1 MRKNLPV
8 NNVETVI
15 PDDTFIYSRT
25 NLKGVI
31 EEANEAFASISGYT
45 REEMIGQPHNMVRHP
60 DMPEEAFA
68 DMWADLKSGRPWRG
82 VVKNRRKDGGYYWV
96 IANASPVRENG
107 QVVGYQSV
115 RSRPSRDE
123 IAAAD
128 AAYAVIRNGSKSL
141 RIEHG
146 RVARRRPA
154 VVEWFASLPVQLMI
168 VALLLLIPIVFDVIA
183 DVTGWKTLHEIGHG
197 LALFGGA
204 YALYFLL
211 WYVPHLV
218 RDLEGTAAFLDS
230 VLSSGNL
237 KTRFDL
243 GRRDVIGV
251 IARRA
256 DKFVSS
262 IQATVQGMADT
273 ARQVETA
280 THEVDAGIK
289 NVHRSA
295 IVQSEATQ
303 AAAAAVEEVTVSIG
317 EVASHAGSTKE
328 VAHEAGAVAREGE
341 ALSSRATDTIRALA
355 ERVKTSA
362 GQVETLGERSAE
374 ISRIAAVIREI
385 ADQTNLLALNAAI
398 EAARAGEQGRGFAV
412 VADEVR
418 KLAERT
424 GTATQEIN
432 AMIVAIQSETDKAVG
447 GMREGAV
454 KVEESVGLVVEAQ
467 ESLRRI
473 NEQMENTVGM
483 VAEISHSSAEQ
494 QKAMVELAQ
503 NVERV
508 SAMTEQ
514 NVAVVDQ
521 TEAMV
526 SRLEATVDRMRK
538 AATQYRV

>member
-1 MRKNLPV
+1 MRTHPSV
-8 NNVETVI
+8 TSVETVV
-15 PDDTFIYSRT
+15 PDGEFIYSRT

-45 REEMIGQPHNMVRHP
+45 REEMLGQPHNLVRHP
-60 DMPEEAFA
+60 DMPAEAFA
-68 DMWADLKSGRPWRG
+68 DLWKDLRAGRPWRG

-107 QVVGYQSV
+107 QVVGFQSV
-115 RSRPSRDE
+115 RGRPTREE

-128 AAYAVIRNGSKSL
+128 AAYARIRAGDTSI

-146 RVARRRPA
+146 RVVRQLPA
-154 VVEWFASLPVQLMI
+154 LLRFFNALPTQLTLI
-168 VALLLLIPIVFDVIA
+168 ALLLLVPQCLEWIA
-183 DVTGWKTLHEIGHG
+183 DFTGSRLLDTIHNG
-197 LALFGGA
+197 LAVFGSI
-204 YALYFLL
+204 YALYFLF
-211 WYVPHLV
+211 WYVPRLSG
-218 RDLEGTAAFLDS
+218 DLDGTAAYLEN

-243 GRRDVIGV
+243 SRRDVVGV

-262 IQATVQGMADT
+262 MQATVQGMADT
-273 ARQVETA
+273 ARQVEAA
-280 THEVDAGIK
+280 TREVETGIH
-289 NVHRSA
+289 NVHQSA
-295 IVQSEATQ
+295 IVQSQATQ

-328 VAHEAGAVAREGE
+328 VAHEAGDVAREGE
-341 ALSSRATDTIRALA
+341 RLSSRATETIRALA
-355 ERVKTSA
+355 ERVKASA
-362 GQVETLGERSAE
+362 VQVETLGARSAE

-424 GTATQEIN
+424 GSATQEIN
-432 AMIVAIQSETDKAVG
+432 TMILAIQAETDQAVG
-447 GMREGAV
+447 GMRDGAV
-454 KVEESVGLVVEAQ
+454 KVEASVSLVEEAQ
-467 ESLRRI
+467 ESLHRI
-473 NEQMENTVGM
+473 NEQMGNTVGM
-483 VAEISHSSAEQ
+483 VSEISHSSAEQ

-521 TEAMV
+521 AESMV
-526 SRLEATVDRMRK
+526 QRLEAAVLRMRK
-538 AATQYRV
+538 AATQFTI

>member
-8 NNVETVI
+8 TNVETVI
-15 PDDTFIYSRT
+15 PDNTFIYSRT

-31 EEANEAFASISGYT
+31 EEANEAFASISGFT
-45 REEMIGQPHNMVRHP
+45 REEMIGQPHNLVRHP

-68 DMWADLKSGRPWRG
+68 DLWADLKSGRPWRG

-96 IANASPVRENG
+96 IANASPVREDG

-115 RSRPSRDE
+115 RSRPTREE
-123 IAAAD
+123 IAAAE
-128 AAYAVIRNGSKSL
+128 AAYAVIRNGGKSL
-141 RIEHG
+141 SIEHG
-146 RVARRRPA
+146 RVVRRRPA
-154 VVEWFASLPVQLMI
+154 IVEWFASLPVQLTI
-168 VALLLLIPIVFDVIA
+168 VALLLLVPIVLDFIA
-183 DVTGWKTLHEIGHG
+183 DWTGLKTIHGVGHG

-204 YALYFLL
+204 YALYFLF
-211 WYVPHLV
+211 WYLPHLV
-218 RDLEGTAAFLDS
+218 RDLDGTAAFLDS

-289 NVHRSA
+289 NVHQSA

-355 ERVKTSA
+355 ERVKISA

-473 NEQMENTVGM
+473 NEQMGNTVGM

-526 SRLEATVDRMRK
+526 GRLESAVDRMRK
-538 AATQYRV
+538 AATQFRV